1 VGLPQYLADAPA
13 AKMASLAPHLART
26 EPETREMRKNLIA
39 AATLA
44 LVLAPCAAQA
54 GDATVARLVGISGN
68 VLVSN
73 DFNIASAGERLR
85 LVPGARVL
93 VTANSSATVEF
104 DDGCRVRLQGGE
116 RFEIRGTPACA
127 TRTHTGGAYVSV
139 ARTRP

>member
-1 VGLPQYLADAPA
+1 MGLPQYPADAPA

-44 LVLAPCAAQA
+44 LVLAPSVAQA

-73 DFNIASAGERLR
+73 DFNMASAGEKLR

-104 DDGCRVRLQGGE
+104 DDGCRVRLQSGE
-116 RFEIRGTPACA
+116 RFEIRGTPACT
-127 TRTHTGGAYVSV
+127 TRTRTGGAYVTV
-139 ARTRP
+139 ASSRP